1 MEEIK
6 LNMEN
11 LSSEE
16 REQLMKLVEKANKN
30 KPNMPKEGEEYYAI
44 QSGGN
49 IQRLLWRNTK
59 YDRDVYSIGNY
70 FTTKEDAEFAL
81 EKHKVV
87 VELKRFAEE
96 HNDYVYKDDYF
107 HDIVYDE
114 GRICARCSF
123 RCCGP
128 IWFTSNLIAWQAINA
143 IGADRLKKY
152 YFEVKE

>member
-16 REQLMKLVEKANKN
+16 REQLMKLVEKANK
-30 KPNMPKEGEEYYAI
+30 KKSDTPQDGDTYYCINADGRVVKLEWR
-44 QSGGN
+44 SLETDNWLYDMGN
-49 IQRLLWRNTK
+49 CFRTE
-59 YDRDVYSIGNY
+59 
-70 FTTKEDAEFAL
+70 EDAEFAV
-81 EKHKVV
+81 EQHKVV
-87 VELKRFAEE
+87 VELERFAKE

-114 GRICARCSF
+114 GRVCARCSF